1 MSKFGIGQAVR
12 RVEDQRFL
20 TGRGRY
26 VDDVS
31 LPHQAYGALVMSPHA
46 HARIKRVDISAAK
59 AMDGVLA
66 VLTGADAIA
75 ERLGGFPPLFTPE
88 DMGGPKGYKT
98 ARPVLIA
105 DKVRCVGD
113 RVAFVVA
120 ETLAQARD
128 AADKVVV
135 DYEPL
140 PSVVTLEAAAA
151 DGAPKIW
158 DDCPTGNIA
167 SGLMFGNKDAVDA
180 AFAKAKHL
188 VKVELLNNRITANSI
203 EPRASLGDYS
213 AAEDTYTLFSTSQ
226 NPHGIKTMLSGAIFH
241 EPETKFRVIAP
252 DVGGGFGMKADSY
265 PDDAL
270 VLWASRK
277 VGRPVKYVA
286 TRNES
291 LLNDT
296 HGRDQ
301 VIRGE
306 LAVDENGKILGL
318 RAHALHAL
326 GSYIAGAAYAPIV
339 FSMRFIPLVYD
350 IPALHVTT
358 KAVFTNTSPLG
369 PYRGAGRPEATYLTE
384 RMMDKAA
391 EAVGIDRIEIR
402 RRNVIPTSKLPYTT
416 HTGFVYDSG
425 EFERCMNMAVELLD
439 GKGFAKRKRESEK
452 NGKRRGRGYCFF
464 IEQGGVFNDR
474 MELRFDPSGN
484 VTIVAGTH
492 SHGQGHATTY
502 AQMVTDWLG
511 VPFEK
516 IRFVQGDTDAVPFGR
531 GTYAARS
538 SMVGGC
544 ALKGA
549 ADAIVEKAKPM
560 AAFMMEAAA
569 ADIEFRDGQFR
580 VVGTD
585 KAMSMM
591 DVARGFY
598 RPMGLPKE
606 FSVGLEASG
615 SWATEPPNFPNGF
628 HCCEVEVDPDTG
640 KVTVDRYAAA
650 DDLGIVINPMICEG
664 QIMGALAQGLGQA
677 LIEHVVYDPATGQL
691 VTGTFMDY
699 GMPRASDI
707 PDAHSEFI
715 EIPAKTNPLGI
726 KGMAESGSIGAP
738 PAIIGAIL
746 DALKPLGVQHI
757 DMPATPARVWAAI
770 DKAKGSAKAA

>member
-1 MSKFGIGQAVR
+1 MNKFGIGQAVR

-20 TGRGRY
+20 TGRGHY
-26 VDDVS
+26 VDDFS
-31 LPHQAYGALVMSPHA
+31 LPHQCYGIVVMSPHA
-46 HARIKRVDISAAK
+46 HAKIKRVDVSAAK

-75 ERLGGFPPLFTPE
+75 DKLGGFPPLFTPE

-98 ARPVLIA
+98 VRPVLIA
-105 DKVRCVGD
+105 DRVRCVGD

-120 ETLAQARD
+120 ETLVQARD
-128 AADKVVV
+128 AADAVVV
-135 DYEPL
+135 NYEPL
-140 PSVVTLEAAAA
+140 PSVVNLEAAVS

-158 DDCPTGNIA
+158 DDCPTGNVA
-167 SGLMFGNKDAVDA
+167 SGLMFGNKEATDAV
-180 AFAKAKHL
+180 FAKARHV
-188 VKVELLNNRITANSI
+188 VKVELLNNRVSANSM
-203 EPRASLGDYS
+203 EPRTSIGDYN
-213 AAEDTYTLFSTSQ
+213 AADDTYTLYASSQ
-226 NPHGIKTMLSGAIFH
+226 NPHGMKTLLSTAVFH

-270 VLWASRK
+270 VLWASRRI
-277 VGRPVKYVA
+277 GRPVKWVA
-286 TRNES
+286 SRNES
-291 LLNDT
+291 LLGDN

-306 LAVDENGKILGL
+306 LAVDENGKILAL

-326 GSYIAGAAYAPIV
+326 GAYIAGAAYAPIV

-350 IPALHVTT
+350 IQTIHIST

-384 RMMDKAA
+384 RLMDKAA
-391 EAVGIDRIEIR
+391 DAAGIDRVEIR
-402 RRNVIPTSKLPYTT
+402 RRNVIPTAKLPYATP
-416 HTGFVYDSG
+416 TGFVYDSG
-425 EFERCMNMAVELLD
+425 EFERCMDIALGLSD
-439 GKGFAKRKRESEK
+439 PKGFAQRRSESEK
-452 NGKRRGRGYCFF
+452 KGRLRGRGYCFF

-474 MELRFDPSGN
+474 MELRFDPGGT

-502 AQMVTDWLG
+502 GQMVTEWLG
-511 VPFEK
+511 VPFES

-544 ALKGA
+544 ALKNA
-549 ADAIVEKAKPM
+549 ADAIVEKARPM
-560 AAFMMEAAA
+560 AAFLMEASA
-569 ADIEFRDGQFR
+569 ADIEFKDGHFR

-585 KAMSMM
+585 KAMSMT

-615 SWATEPPNFPNGF
+615 SFATEPPNFPNGF
-628 HCCEVEVDPDTG
+628 HACEVEIDPDTG
-640 KVTVDRYAAA
+640 AVTIDRYAAA
-650 DDLGIVINPMICEG
+650 DDLGLIINPMICEG
-664 QIMGALAQGLGQA
+664 QIMGALAQGIGQA
-677 LIEHVVYDPATGQL
+677 LMEHVIYDPSTGQL
-691 VTGTFMDY
+691 VTGSFMDY
-699 GMPRASDI
+699 GMPRADDI
-707 PDAHSEFI
+707 PEVHSEFF
-715 EIPAKTNPLGI
+715 EVPAKTNPLGI
-726 KGMAESGSIGAP
+726 KGIAESGSIGGP

-746 DALKPLGVQHI
+746 DALKPLGVEHI

-770 DKAKGSAKAA
+770 NGAKGTAKAA

>member
-31 LPHQAYGALVMSPHA
+31 LPHQAYGALVMSTHA
-46 HARIKRVDISAAK
+46 HAQIKRVDVSAAK

-75 ERLGGFPPLFTPE
+75 DKLGGFPPLFTPE
-88 DMGGPKGYKT
+88 DMGGPKGYKP
-98 ARPVLIA
+98 ARPILNA
-105 DKVRCVGD
+105 ERVRYVGD

-128 AADKVVV
+128 AAERVIV

-140 PSVVTLEAAAA
+140 PAVVTPDVAAAG
-151 DGAPKIW
+151 GAPKVW

-167 SGLMFGNKDAVDA
+167 SSVTFGDKDATDA
-180 AFAKAKHL
+180 AFARAKHI
-188 VKVELLNNRITANSI
+188 VKVELINNRVSANPM
-203 EPRASLGDYS
+203 EPRCSIGDYS
-213 AAEDTYTLFSTSQ
+213 AADDSYTLYTSSQ
-226 NPHGIKTMLSGAIFH
+226 NPHGAKTLLARSVFQQ
-241 EPETKFRVIAP
+241 PETKFRVIAP
-252 DVGGGFGMKADSY
+252 DVGGGFGMKADCY
-265 PDDAL
+265 PDDGL
-270 VLWASRK
+270 VLWASCK
-277 VGRPVKYVA
+277 VGRPVKWVA
-286 TRNES
+286 SRSES
-291 LLNDT
+291 LMSDT

-301 VIRGE
+301 VARGE
-306 LAVDENGKILGL
+306 MAFDENGKVLAIRAYGLHSLG
-318 RAHALHAL
+318 A
-326 GSYIAGAAYAPIV
+326 YIAGATYAPIV
-339 FSMRFIPLVYD
+339 TFLRFIPLVYD
-350 IPALHVTT
+350 VPTVHVTNS
-358 KAVFTNTSPLG
+358 AVFTNTAPLG

-384 RMMDKAA
+384 RLLDKAA
-391 EAVGIDRIEIR
+391 ELIGIDRVEIR
-402 RRNVIPTSKLPYTT
+402 RRNVIAAAKLPYATP
-416 HTGFVYDSG
+416 TGFVYDSG
-425 EFERCMNMAVELLD
+425 EFERCMDMTLD
-439 GKGFAKRKRESEK
+439 MMDEKRFAHRRRESERH
-452 NGKRRGRGYCFF
+452 GKVRGRGYGFF
-464 IEQGGVFNDR
+464 IENGGVFNDR
-474 MELRFDPSGN
+474 MELRFDPGGTVS
-484 VTIVAGTH
+484 IIAGTH

-511 VPFEK
+511 VPFEH

-560 AAFMMEAAA
+560 AAFLMEASA
-569 ADIEFRDGQFR
+569 ADIEFKDGQFR

-615 SWATEPPNFPNGF
+615 SWASEPPNFPNGF
-628 HCCEVEVDPDTG
+628 HACEVEVDPDTG
-640 KVTVDRYAAA
+640 MLTIDRYACV
-650 DDLGIVINPMICEG
+650 DDLGIIINPMICEG
-664 QIMGALAQGLGQA
+664 QVMGALAQGIGQT
-677 LIEHVVYDPATGQL
+677 LMEQVVYDPATGQL
-691 VTGTFMDY
+691 VTGSFMDY
-699 GMPRASDI
+699 AMPRAEDM
-707 PDAHSEFI
+707 PEVHSEFC
-715 EIPAKTNPLGI
+715 EVPSTTNPLGI
-726 KGMAESGSIGAP
+726 KGIGESGSIASP

-746 DALKPLGVQHI
+746 DALKPLGVEHI
-757 DMPATPARVWAAI
+757 DMPATSARVWEAI
-770 DKAKGSAKAA
+770 NKAKRAAKAA